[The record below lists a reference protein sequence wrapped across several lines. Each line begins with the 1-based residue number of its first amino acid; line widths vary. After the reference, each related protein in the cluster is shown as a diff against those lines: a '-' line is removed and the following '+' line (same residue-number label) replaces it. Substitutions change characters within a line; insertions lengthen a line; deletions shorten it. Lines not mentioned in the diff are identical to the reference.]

1 MRGPPRA
8 HFGVLWKVQKNHLTV
23 AAVMRATPAWCTVG
37 QSAQT
42 VAAIMRDYG
51 VHRVSVIE
59 PETGQLLGTVSE
71 RDLCLGV
78 VADGRDPR
86 NVPAQDVMRREPPAC
101 HPESELPTVR
111 DLMLRERA
119 HQLPV
124 VDAENRLVGTV
135 FLADLL
141 PRAG

>member
-1 MRGPPRA
+1 M
-8 HFGVLWKVQKNHLTV
+8 
-23 AAVMRATPAWCTVG
+23 VMRTTPAWCTAG

-42 VAAIMRDYG
+42 IAGIMRDYG

-59 PETGQLLGTVSE
+59 PESGRLLGSVSE
-71 RDLCLGV
+71 RDLCVAV
-78 VADGRDPR
+78 VAEGRDPR
-86 NVPAQDVMRREPPAC
+86 SAAAQEIMRRDPPAC
-101 HPESELPTVR
+101 HPESHLLGVR

-124 VDAENRLVGTV
+124 VDGENRLVGTV

-141 PRAG
+141 AHTG

>member
-1 MRGPPRA
+1 MR
-8 HFGVLWKVQKNHLTV
+8 T
-23 AAVMRATPAWCTVG
+23 TPAWCSAG

-59 PETGQLLGTVSE
+59 PETGRLLGTVSE

-101 HPESELPTVR
+101 HPESELPDVR

-141 PRAG
+141 PRVG